1 MTYKVN
7 LQFFVFCNNFISI
20 KKKQGRTRDDSVAYS
35 IDKSASIC

>member
-20 KKKQGRTRDDSVAYS
+20 KKNRTGDGSLVYL
-35 IDKSASIC
+35 DKSASIC